1 MVAWIFC
8 QFDIFDRNDWEDGSS
23 SDWSWIAALRASAKR
38 VVVAQKYN
46 LPCFQLVLK
55 LACGICDDFNP
66 ILHFSRSGG
75 RWKKVISLPCF
86 HNGPS
91 LQKNRTTIVNWIS
104 PQSVSTLLYPSL
116 CLNDA
121 ETDYKSTQ
129 RANGLTEIVRPKLKY
144 VCDK

>member
-1 MVAWIFC
+1 MAWIFLPVWHFWSERLGGW
-8 QFDIFDRNDWEDGSS
+8 QFVGLEVD
-23 SDWSWIAALRASAKR
+23 
-38 VVVAQKYN
+38 
-46 LPCFQLVLK
+46 
-55 LACGICDDFNP
+55 CGIA
-66 ILHFSRSGG
+66 HFCQKSRRCSEVQSSMLPTGFKTG
-75 RWKKVISLPCF
+75 MWYMRWFQSYLALFTFWRSLKKVISLPCF

-121 ETDYKSTQ
+121 ETDYKPTQ